1 MAPTTE
7 RDFALLPPDKQRVYR
22 MLQAVH
28 LHGSPDGPWFF
39 LVAQSVPR
47 QRAVRLIG
55 VTDTSMLR
63 PQVFALRQG
72 SVDIGVAAS
81 EKQAIDALLESVSKQ
96 DGRSGAGPTGTG
108 TPAEAATPTAARSC
122 SPWPRAVGRGF
133 GAPTSSDAASRPTP
147 GNVPWGTA
155 PGPPSRPRPAHP
167 APGSPLPHRADE
179 AQRPVVTLR
188 RLLGRGRGRRPARAL
203 ARTRVC
209 GRRAAS
215 RGPEPTCTDRP
226 GTTSP
231 PASTG
236 RRSWCTARLK
246 TRWPRS

>member
-1 MAPTTE
+1 M
-7 RDFALLPPDKQRVYR
+7 RPP
-22 MLQAVH
+22 
-28 LHGSPDGPWFF
+28 
-39 LVAQSVPR
+39 
-47 QRAVRLIG
+47 
-55 VTDTSMLR
+55 LR
-63 PQVFALRQG
+63 P
-72 SVDIGVAAS
+72 SVHG
-81 EKQAIDALLESVSKQ
+81 
-96 DGRSGAGPTGTG
+96 GAGARQATVRSDRGRVAHLDAAAPGVR
-108 TPAEAATPTAARSC
+108 PAAGIGRHRGGRLGEAGHRRAAGKRVHGGRAILEPGRPVLERPRRQPPTAARSC

-203 ARTRVC
+203 ARTRVG